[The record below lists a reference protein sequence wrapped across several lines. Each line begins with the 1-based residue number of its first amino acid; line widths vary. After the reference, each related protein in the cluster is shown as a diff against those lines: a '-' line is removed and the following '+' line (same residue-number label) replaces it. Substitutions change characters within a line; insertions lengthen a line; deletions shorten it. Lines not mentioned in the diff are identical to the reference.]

1 MELMESTIRGI
12 AAPFKS
18 RTELRKSIRRR
29 NCAFPSE
36 SLALNRRSSRMK
48 GDVDLMHFYTDEERC
63 ANVASNIVNQKTR
76 GT

>member
-18 RTELRKSIRRR
+18 RTELRKSIRHC
-29 NCAFPSE
+29 NCVFPSE
-36 SLALNRRSSRMK
+36 SLALNRRSSRMRD
-48 GDVDLMHFYTDEERC
+48 DVDLMHFYSDGERC
-63 ANVASNIVNQKTR
+63 ANVTSNIVNQKTR